1 MLDIFFWNHLYGE
14 SLGSLPRRRPK
25 GDSGGMLDECDELSL
40 NIPLTSTWE
49 ARAWAAWGVFCR
61 PIFDCSSEQ
70 EIKIRSFSKNKERS
84 KITGTS
90 KSFRK
95 YFILR
100 SMPSSKQRAWSD
112 QNQPRATYGSLNS
125 KGAHP
130 LPGICLFWGES
141 CKCLTVGLGVHEN
154 PTVEI

>member
-14 SLGSLPRRRPK
+14 SLGSLPRGRPK
-25 GDSGGMLDECDELSL
+25 RDSGGMRDECDELSL

-49 ARAWAAWGVFCR
+49 DRAWVACGVLCR
-61 PIFDCSSEQ
+61 PIFDCSSGKQ
-70 EIKIRSFSKNKERS
+70 IKIRSFSKNKETS

-90 KSFRK
+90 KSFWK

-100 SMPSSKQRAWSD
+100 SMSSSTQREWSD
-112 QNQPRATYGSLNS
+112 QNQPGATYGSLNS

-130 LPGICLFWGES
+130 FPRHLSFFGKS
-141 CKCLTVGLGVHEN
+141 CKCLTMGLGVHEN
-154 PTVEI
+154 PTVEP